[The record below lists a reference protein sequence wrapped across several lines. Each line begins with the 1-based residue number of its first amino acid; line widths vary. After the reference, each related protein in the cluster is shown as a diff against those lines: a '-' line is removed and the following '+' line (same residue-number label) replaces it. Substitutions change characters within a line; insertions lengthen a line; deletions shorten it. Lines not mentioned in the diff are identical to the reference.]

1 MKNFKHI
8 LTSVKKNIL
17 FCLLLLFAV
26 TANAQVTDL
35 SAMIQQARDAGIE
48 EAQLEKIQ
56 SSAAEHGLSDQQLS
70 DFIEPALALAE
81 QGLPAEGI
89 LSKAQE
95 GMSKSVPANRIL
107 SVLQNLRN
115 ATEQSASV
123 ADSWI
128 GRDEIQSM
136 IANAGAMSEADF
148 RNQMI
153 RSVSRSFVSNVP
165 QEAIS
170 GLLEDIASEDV
181 LSRTNPQSIVSAV
194 AILPD
199 LSTTP
204 ENPEI
209 SRSFLVRSLKGGFS
223 PSELQK
229 LPGAISIAQQRSQLP
244 AANVIEGVANQM
256 GNDIPAKQ
264 ILQNLINGNI
274 GGGPPGG
281 LPKGLDNRND
291 QGGGG

>member
-1 MKNFKHI
+1 MKKFIHI

-17 FCLLLLFAV
+17 FCLLLLFSV

-35 SAMIQQARDAGIE
+35 STLLQQAREAGIE
-48 EAQLEKIQ
+48 EVRLEKIQ
-56 SSAAEHGLSDQQLS
+56 NSAAERGLSDEQLAH
-70 DFIEPALALAE
+70 FIEPAVALAE
-81 QGLPAEGI
+81 QNLPAEGI
-89 LSKAQE
+89 LSKVQE
-95 GMSKSVPANRIL
+95 GMSKGVPANRIQ

-123 ADSWI
+123 TDSWI
-128 GRDEIQSM
+128 GRDEIQGM
-136 IANAGAMSEADF
+136 VANAGSMSEADF
-148 RNQMI
+148 RNEMI

-165 QEAIS
+165 QETIS

-199 LSTTP
+199 LTTTP
-204 ENPEI
+204 ENPDI

-223 PSELQK
+223 SSELQK

-281 LPKGLDNRND
+281 LPKGLDNRKN